1 VSLNQTL
8 PDRERDGVRAVFRA
22 PSVRSAAFSCVPSR
36 PNDASR
42 RTPRRK
48 DGYGAVVVVSE
59 EEAGSVTV
67 MVLAGCVT
75 VTVWAGG
82 AAEVTV

>member
-1 VSLNQTL
+1 
-8 PDRERDGVRAVFRA
+8 
-22 PSVRSAAFSCVPSR
+22 
-36 PNDASR
+36 
-42 RTPRRK
+42 
-48 DGYGAVVVVSE
+48 VVVVSE

-75 VTVWAGG
+75 VTGWAGG